1 MNNVIKSS
9 FSDLIDA
16 ACGIGVYFVDKE
28 LNLTASDIKN
38 EELDSSLKEFKKSIK
53 IKYTKNESFTTP
65 YLSNYDE
72 RKHALYLFDFDEK
85 PNDFALV
92 DKVLNLKPTDK
103 PPIYEAKDNK
113 LSNILAVIIVIK
125 DNQGNKAAFYQRV
138 FSVTLLQNERG
149 MLNLTTHK
157 TRVVKLN
164 FDVLRISSNFVFA
177 KINEDYL
184 IENVTALENQL
195 DFKKIIHARAEH
207 YLEDIVNMKFSDDF
221 KIFAEKIDEDTS
233 FARKVVKVCKHS
245 AVLEKQISTI
255 DLIDFVKKNNYYK
268 ESLRFNEDETLFN
281 LNSISKC
288 KKFLE
293 LLDDDFLTSKL
304 TNEDYIARS
313 KDRVK

>member
-1 MNNVIKSS
+1 MNNNLKSS
-9 FSDLIDA
+9 FKDLIDG
-16 ACGIGVYFVDKE
+16 ACGIGIYFVDKE

-38 EELDSSLKEFKKSIK
+38 EDLDGSLKEFKKSLK
-53 IKYTKNESFTTP
+53 IKYTKNEAFTIP
-65 YLSNYDE
+65 YLSNFDE
-72 RKHALYLFDFDEK
+72 RKHALFLFDFDEK
-85 PNDFALV
+85 PTEFSLL
-92 DKVLNLKPTDK
+92 DKVLSLKANDK
-103 PPIYEAKDNK
+103 LPVYEARDNK

-125 DNQGNKAAFYQRV
+125 DKLGNKAAFYQNIY
-138 FSVTLLQNERG
+138 SVTLLQSERG
-149 MLNLTTHK
+149 MLNLTTHE

-164 FDVLRISSNFVFA
+164 VDVLRISSNFIFC
-177 KINEDYL
+177 KFNENYL
-184 IENVTALENQL
+184 VENVTALENQL

-207 YLEDIVNMKFSDDF
+207 YFEDIVSMKFSDNLD
-221 KIFAEKIDEDTS
+221 IFAEKIDEDTS

-245 AVLEKQISTI
+245 AVLEKNIPTV
-255 DLIDFVKKNNYYK
+255 DLIEFVKTNDYYK
-268 ESLRFNEDETLFN
+268 ESLRFNDDETLFK